1 MTGDPLKDCYVPIDS
16 TTTLGSRDS
25 LLEISFV
32 PVSILEHL
40 SRLTL
45 RSLDFITFDFVSS
58 KSDGV
63 HSLEMVMRARPTV
76 IGL

>member
-16 TTTLGSRDS
+16 TATLGTRDS
-25 LLEISFV
+25 VLEISFV

-40 SRLTL
+40 SCLTF
-45 RSLDFITFDFVSS
+45 RSLGFITFDFGSG

>member
-1 MTGDPLKDCYVPIDS
+1 MTGGPLKDCYVPIDS
-16 TTTLGSRDS
+16 TTTLGSRYS
-25 LLEISFV
+25 ILETSFV

-45 RSLDFITFDFVSS
+45 RSLGFITFDFVSG
-58 KSDGV
+58 KSDGA
-63 HSLEMVMRARPTV
+63 HSLEIVMRARSTV